1 MRWATGLYLRL
12 IGVHLRGQLQYRG
25 SFALDLLS
33 QGLITL
39 VGFITVAAVMQRFGS
54 IGGWRLG
61 EIAFL
66 YGLVEASFA
75 TMDMV
80 FSGFDPD
87 TFSQHVR
94 RGTFDQWLL
103 RPVQL
108 PLQVFASEFV
118 LRRLGRLAQGVGVFA
133 LGVQLAGV
141 QWTAGKLL
149 YLPVVYVSTV
159 DFFGGLF
166 VIGSAICFWTVQ
178 STEAIN
184 IFTYGGAEMMAYP
197 MHIYGPGLRR
207 FFTYVVPAALL
218 VYYPALYFLDKPDP
232 FGLPGFFRF
241 LAPLAG
247 AAVLAA
253 AFAFWRFGVTR
264 YTSTGT

>member
-1 MRWATGLYLRL
+1 VFSLALYFRL
-12 IGVHLRGQLQYRG
+12 ISIHLRSQLQYRA
-25 SFALDLLS
+25 SFLLDVLGQALVT
-33 QGLITL
+33 LI
-39 VGFITVAAVMQRFGS
+39 GFITLSAVIQRFGT

-66 YGLVEASFA
+66 YGLVEVSFA

-80 FSGFDPD
+80 FSGFDPE

-94 RGTFDQWLL
+94 RGSFDQLLL
-103 RPVQL
+103 RPVNL

-118 LRRLGRLAQGVGVFA
+118 LRRLGRMAQGAAVFII
-133 LGVQLAGV
+133 GVQLAQV
-141 QWTAGKLL
+141 DWTLAKLL

-159 DFFGGLF
+159 AFFGGLF
-166 VIGSAICFWTVQ
+166 VMGAALCFWTVQ
-178 STEAIN
+178 SSEAIN

-197 MHIYGPGLRR
+197 MHIYAPGLRR
-207 FFTYVVPAALL
+207 IFTYLIPAGLM

-232 FGLPGFFRF
+232 LGLPQLLSFA
-241 LAPLAG
+241 APLAG
-247 AAVLAA
+247 AAVLT
-253 AFAFWRFGVTR
+253 FGLAFWRLGVTR